1 MRKKLWWTNWMD
13 IFLIDDDDLL
23 GKYHT
28 IWEKVSADIKKD
40 FYSKTC
46 VSKNKR
52 HYFSN
57 RESTENVVL

>member
-1 MRKKLWWTNWMD
+1 MCKTLWWTNWMD

-28 IWEKVSADIKKD
+28 IWEKASADIKKD
-40 FYSKTC
+40 FYSETC

-52 HYFSN
+52 HFSN